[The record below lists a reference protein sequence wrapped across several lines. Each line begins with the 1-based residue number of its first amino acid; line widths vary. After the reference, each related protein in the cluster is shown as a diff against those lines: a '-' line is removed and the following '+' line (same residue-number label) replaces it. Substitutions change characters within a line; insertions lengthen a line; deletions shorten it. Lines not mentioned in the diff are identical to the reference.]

1 MKTVGTTLLLLTLL
15 CALCA
20 LASANSIA
28 ITGDAFKGYATSNGD
43 FNIQGSGLNLYQGT
57 PDGPSAIGS
66 CNMGSSCNFG
76 FTIGPTSVFCAYCL
90 GLSGGSLGG
99 TAVEFLDTSLTFKGS
114 AVWNGQSNINVPLTI
129 SGMIIGYELI
139 NCQPGGISCSL
150 GPEEFA
156 LSITAKG
163 TGDFTMN
170 EVGLIQGVYVTLS
183 GTASTSPVPEPV
195 SLVLTGSGLVVVFL
209 SKKARARK
217 SA

>member
-1 MKTVGTTLLLLTLL
+1 M
-15 CALCA
+15 AP
-20 LASANSIA
+20 ASS
-28 ITGDAFKGYATSNGD
+28 DPATWE
-43 FNIQGSGLNLYQGT
+43 
-57 PDGPSAIGS
+57 A
-66 CNMGSSCNFG
+66 SCNFG
-76 FTIGPTSVFCAYCL
+76 FTIGSTTVFCSYCL
-90 GLSGGSLGG
+90 NLSGGSLGN

-114 AVWNGQSNINVPLTI
+114 AVWNGQYNLNVPLTI

-139 NCQPGGISCSL
+139 NCQPGGTSCSL

-156 LSITAKG
+156 LRITAKG
-163 TGDFTMN
+163 IGDFTMN
-170 EVGLIQGVYVTLS
+170 QAGLIQGVTVNLS